1 MDGNRG
7 IPMMMAVATYDQA
20 LAFRPELLS
29 SGGDGVVRSQSVL
42 QLQQSPCSPL
52 WRGSMLVKVQ
62 SNSHISRTV
71 FAPVP
76 DPVLVTGRVCS
87 FSYPRHVRT
96 TVFGRD
102 PCRISISGAA
112 LLVGPRESKV
122 TAVWRRR
129 RGIAPAITWD
139 SRRHRVSKLLP
150 DNGTMIMRPREIDF
164 PLPGCPFLKGS
175 LHSST
180 AAKIFSGS
188 ACARNTTV
196 YYHPH

>member
-1 MDGNRG
+1 MKELDRRRCAQSQAKKKQDRRAWEAHSVDLAILDQMDGNRG

-76 DPVLVTGRVCS
+76 DPVLTGRVCS
-87 FSYPRHVRT
+87 ISYPRHVRT
-96 TVFGRD
+96 AVFGRD

-112 LLVGPRESKV
+112 LLVG
-122 TAVWRRR
+122 
-129 RGIAPAITWD
+129 
-139 SRRHRVSKLLP
+139 SRK
-150 DNGTMIMRPREIDF
+150 
-164 PLPGCPFLKGS
+164 
-175 LHSST
+175 
-180 AAKIFSGS
+180 
-188 ACARNTTV
+188 
-196 YYHPH
+196 